1 MAREFKV
8 NSRPFVC
15 SLFAGACS
23 ITLCARSS
31 RTTDRTS
38 RGSAPRERR
47 LARARNALDSPE
59 TNQTQTRPVELV
71 AVIGAGTMGHGIAQ
85 VAALAGYRV
94 VMRDVDRDAVARGVR
109 SIEANLDKG
118 VRVGKVTDEERDM
131 TLQRIRGATTL
142 DEATE
147 ADLFVEAVP
156 ERMELKRETLREVEQ
171 IARRDFVFATNT
183 SSLSI
188 TEIARGA
195 RNPSRVVG
203 MHFFNPVHIMRLVEI
218 VVGRETGD
226 ETVETVRAVA
236 RRMRKEPITVRD
248 VPGFASSRLGV
259 ALGLEAMRMLEQ
271 NVASAKDIDTA
282 MELGYN
288 HPMGPLRLTDLV
300 GLDVRLSI
308 AEYLH
313 GALGSES
320 FRPPEILR
328 RMVAEGRLG
337 RKSGEGFYEW
347 EK

>member
-1 MAREFKV
+1 M
-8 NSRPFVC
+8 
-15 SLFAGACS
+15 L
-23 ITLCARSS
+23 
-31 RTTDRTS
+31 
-38 RGSAPRERR
+38 
-47 LARARNALDSPE
+47 
-59 TNQTQTRPVELV
+59 
-71 AVIGAGTMGHGIAQ
+71 GAGTMGHGIAQ

-94 VMRDVDRDAVARGVR
+94 ILRDVDGEALARGVR
-109 SIEANLDKG
+109 AIETNLDKG
-118 VRVGKVTDEERDM
+118 IARGKVTEEERD
-131 TLQRIRGATTL
+131 LALRRVSGATAL
-142 DEATE
+142 EEAAG

-156 ERMELKRETLREVEQ
+156 ERMDLKRETLREVERV
-171 IARRDFVFATNT
+171 AAAADFVFATNT

-188 TEIARGA
+188 TEIAAGA
-195 RNPSRVVG
+195 VRPERVVG

-218 VVGRETGD
+218 VVGERTSE
-226 ETVETVRAVA
+226 ETVETARAVA
-236 RRMRKEPITVRD
+236 ARLRKEPITVRD

-271 NVASAKDIDTA
+271 GVASAKDIDTA

-337 RKSGEGFYEW
+337 RKSGRGFYDW
-347 EK
+347 ED